1 MLGGYIGVGIFAI
14 VTGVLLRLSLPRAT
28 PVACTITAVSGLVG
42 GEFGAWLGPTDE
54 YTNWLFGFLF
64 AGAFIAGACFLAAWR
79 HDELPRR
86 PRTVYLGRQSPRRTS
101 RRTLLDTPSPAPE
114 NTPARIGRPG
124 PISVSELLATGA
136 GADTPY
142 GDLPF
147 PLPVEQVTPSQPES
161 PAADTE

>member
-1 MLGGYIGVGIFAI
+1 MIGGYIGVGILA
-14 VTGVLLRLSLPRAT
+14 VLGGVLLRLRLPRAT
-28 PVACTITAVSGLVG
+28 PVACAITAVSGLVG

-54 YTNWLFGFLF
+54 YTNWLFGLMF

-79 HDELPRR
+79 HGALPRR
-86 PRTVYLGRQSPRRTS
+86 PHTVYLERQS
-101 RRTLLDTPSPAPE
+101 RRTLLDPRTVAQPDV
-114 NTPARIGRPG
+114 PARIGRPG

-147 PLPVEQVTPSQPES
+147 PIPAEQVRPSQPES
-161 PAADTE
+161 PPADAG